1 MISTSSD
8 SRSWN
13 HRARL
18 VCAIGFLNALILSAC
33 SSERPHAAQATH
45 PPKPGV
51 GITEVTF
58 ARSLCNGWCPGYQVT
73 FQKDGCAI
81 YDGYGYVPWVG
92 HYYRSGSYPNDFF
105 RIANLI
111 DDRGFFAMQRRH
123 GNWILTDAGY
133 SLLSVV
139 KNGVR
144 KSVRVAEVTQDAE
157 PMGFY
162 ELGQVI
168 DGIIFKT
175 LWFGKGGKP
184 PYGGLAPQRPP
195 TGCSWSRKGP
205 EPFAHWSSA
214 DEL

>member
-1 MISTSSD
+1 MN
-8 SRSWN
+8 RSWN
-13 HRARL
+13 YRARL

-33 SSERPHAAQATH
+33 SSERPHAAQVTH

-92 HYYRSGSYPNDFF
+92 HYTGWIDPGTFF
-105 RIANLI
+105 RLATLI
-111 DDRGFFAMQRRH
+111 DERGFFAMQHRH

-144 KSVRVAEVTQDAE
+144 KSVKVAEVTQDAE

-184 PYGGLAPQRPP
+184 PYVGLITAAATNILPVEPERP
-195 TGCSWSRKGP
+195 GP
-205 EPFAHWSSA
+205 FRTKSEAQPIF
-214 DEL
+214 